1 MTRPVALVTGGS
13 RGIGAAIAAELAAE
27 GYALTL
33 VARGTDTL
41 KATAD
46 SFSTKHRVDIHII
59 AANMADETQIRDVA
73 DQHRQMFGRL
83 DVLVLSAGVGTAG
96 PVVDM
101 TMRAYQ
107 RTMDVNTK
115 APFILIQE
123 LLPLLRQTAQQN
135 PHRGAKII
143 ALSSL
148 TGVAGEA
155 GLAAYGASKA
165 ALISLCETVS
175 LEESMHGVTATALS
189 PGYVDTDM
197 SAWKHS
203 DIQPDAMLRTADI
216 AELALAITRLSVH
229 AVVPNIAISRAG
241 EQIWRA

>member
-1 MTRPVALVTGGS
+1 MVC
-13 RGIGAAIAAELAAE
+13 AILLRTTPAP
-27 GYALTL
+27 
-33 VARGTDTL
+33 
-41 KATAD
+41 TA
-46 SFSTKHRVDIHII
+46 
-59 AANMADETQIRDVA
+59 
-73 DQHRQMFGRL
+73 FGQSL
-83 DVLVLSAGVGTAG
+83 GGVGLSREGTE
-96 PVVDM
+96 V
-101 TMRAYQ
+101 
-107 RTMDVNTK
+107 K
-115 APFILIQE
+115 

-175 LEESMHGVTATALS
+175 MEESMHGVTATALS

-203 DIQPDAMLRTADI
+203 DIQPDAMLRT
-216 AELALAITRLSVH
+216 
-229 AVVPNIAISRAG
+229 
-241 EQIWRA
+241 